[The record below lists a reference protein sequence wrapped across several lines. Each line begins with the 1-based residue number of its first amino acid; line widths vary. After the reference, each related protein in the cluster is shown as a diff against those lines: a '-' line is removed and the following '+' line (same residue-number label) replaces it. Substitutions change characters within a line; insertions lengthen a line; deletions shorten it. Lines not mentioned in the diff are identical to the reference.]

1 MKFVRDFE
9 ISDEY
14 IMVIIEVSFGYYYIY
29 YIDFDVMFGL
39 ILYGYGIIEKMF
51 YGYLGEILIVIVMYL
66 LFVSE
71 FLTDF
76 IVF

>member
-14 IMVIIEVSFGYYYIY
+14 IMVIIEVLFGYYYIY
-29 YIDFDVMFGL
+29 YIDFDVTFGL

-51 YGYLGEILIVIVMYL
+51 YGYLVGLR
-66 LFVSE
+66 F
-71 FLTDF
+71 
-76 IVF
+76 